1 MTFAKPMDGAPAFM
15 MRRWEAQQALEANG
29 SREPDG
35 TPAFPDD
42 ETDETDQT
50 QKRPLTR
57 LGFWA
62 LVAAI
67 VCIGGIV
74 LLDWIRKFKL

>member
-1 MTFAKPMDGAPAFM
+1 MGFSEPTLK
-15 MRRWEAQQALEANG
+15 RRQEAEHTICWP
-29 SREPDG
+29 RTEG

-50 QKRPLTR
+50 QERPLTR
-57 LGFWA
+57 LGLA

-67 VCIGGIV
+67 VCIGGMSFG
-74 LLDWIRKFKL
+74 LDQKIQALIIR